1 MGKRCQGGCRGVGP
15 REDGAMSWMNLEKGG
30 GARELVWEIR
40 SWAGVC
46 VHVYVRARVR
56 ARVQD

>member
-1 MGKRCQGGCRGVGP
+1 MGP